1 MNKLYD
7 EIYIKYS
14 NDIYRYLITLTNDKY
29 LSEEITQETFFQAFK
44 SIHSFNRKCSVYTW
58 LCAIAKNCLK
68 KHYNRNSKYVYNFDF
83 DNLSSKASDYP
94 QSYDLYSALSK
105 LKSPYKEIVQLHV
118 FDGFSLKEISDKYHK
133 SESFAKVAFLRAKKM
148 LREEI
153 KKHEL

>member
-58 LCAIAKNCLK
+58 LCAIAKIAFSFSFLHNIAFTYAIMYGVISHGGTQFLSQS
-68 KHYNRNSKYVYNFDF
+68 RNMH
-83 DNLSSKASDYP
+83 
-94 QSYDLYSALSK
+94 
-105 LKSPYKEIVQLHV
+105 PY
-118 FDGFSLKEISDKYHK
+118 
-133 SESFAKVAFLRAKKM
+133 
-148 LREEI
+148 
-153 KKHEL
+153 